1 MPPKMKVP
9 APIDRPLARAY
20 LREFTGWST
29 AYPPGV
35 SDSTSLRI
43 MENTL
48 ITESGACRIR
58 PGLRYLS
65 YTTVPT
71 EAVPVGTAFNMPVV
85 GSHEAFFLND
95 GTKAYLFAV
104 RETDLT
110 VSFRVLAE
118 TPSGRVVISLTDAG
132 FSIPQGEAGESGIN
146 FRSTTQYVKYLQID
160 NKIFAL
166 SDAGSMLRMFNVGT
180 TKTAKRM
187 LPIVRPEW
195 TVADKLTVV
204 HPDAG
209 WVNSGVPL
217 TTRTNR
223 VLNPSF
229 ETNDDTW
236 TLDTTDT
243 LISRDS
249 TQHQAGGFSLRMS
262 SLPQR
267 TNLMTKPLHDV
278 NSTGIGGWD
287 ASAGVDSI
295 TTTTG
300 ENAMRVNVHDGPAGF
315 AGYVRGP
322 DVNVKAGE
330 TYRVAFDVTS
340 TNLIRA
346 TGVMVKFYNP
356 ADKQVGENLV
366 VNDSLTNTVG
376 RKLSSAFKV
385 PSGAL
390 TLAVYL
396 VGYHTSAQGD
406 ANYKVRNVS
415 LFQSAESST
424 FFTGSTGTDYFWTGA
439 VNASSSVYHPP
450 VDVGIRQTMSL
461 GAQRWAGSAYI
472 RGTVARGA
480 QLNLVYIGNNGVISN
495 EVGTMTTDST
505 SGWTRLSNLGTAPAN
520 TTSVRLTIRVPA
532 LPRGEFHYVDSVLL
546 EGGPTLGA
554 YFDGSF
560 GDSPSSKYEWNGTAH
575 ASSST
580 ERTYSVGGTL
590 PNPETRSPNT
600 LISDGSNGHDNAYNF
615 AFFYTFANEVGES
628 APSAITTVRCQR
640 SWVQWKWETPNG
652 AGEPS
657 GNATSDPEQ
666 CADQLVCSMPSD
678 VFVNAMASGAIKWN
692 LYMLEWNDQ
701 SPVPVM
707 AVRVDSRELKPTS
720 ALGPDGWLRVTPSQA
735 EAGDEQMMVPTK
747 NTRVNYSDPSR
758 GGQGIVAADR
768 MIIVKDATN
777 PAVIKW
783 TSNQQG
789 SYTDFSASRGGGF
802 KTLTS
807 GNLNMAAVVKLWQNP
822 QSADTL
828 TILCRGVD
836 GYNTCY
842 YMAPAQIAQQSEAVN
857 VMGFEE
863 TTATPGTTSPYGC
876 EVFNNGL
883 YHPLDDQLMKSTAT
897 MYNINHKSQTDK
909 IDNMWQGLTRKEWI
923 VSSVHD
929 LRLYYLVHNPAGESL
944 EPGCNGN
951 EIWVLDG
958 GASSDTGGG
967 SWSRFLIQATSLRKI
982 EQGGMIHMS
991 ISRPD
996 GIYYLDELYGFDDFV
1011 DVDGSVKQR
1020 AIPWK
1025 IETNTQG
1032 ANRAHDAW
1040 AHLQQVGINAG
1051 NFAGSMRYGIRSWD
1065 VNGRAV
1071 EVSKHVYDHNA
1082 PSELYY
1088 DFEDFLQIRRDL
1100 KEWFFFAESVPDK
1113 LGVTK
1118 PSYGQIS
1125 LIQYRYAP
1133 ISVNVGY
1140 EYGSV
1145 ETFEYG
1151 RADYAGMNDTTDP
1164 YTTNGTPNPFIDTR
1178 RP

>member
-1 MPPKMKVP
+1 
-9 APIDRPLARAY
+9 
-20 LREFTGWST
+20 
-29 AYPPGV
+29 
-35 SDSTSLRI
+35 
-43 MENTL
+43 
-48 ITESGACRIR
+48 
-58 PGLRYLS
+58 
-65 YTTVPT
+65 
-71 EAVPVGTAFNMPVV
+71 
-85 GSHEAFFLND
+85 
-95 GTKAYLFAV
+95 
-104 RETDLT
+104 
-110 VSFRVLAE
+110 
-118 TPSGRVVISLTDAG
+118 
-132 FSIPQGEAGESGIN
+132 
-146 FRSTTQYVKYLQID
+146 
-160 NKIFAL
+160 
-166 SDAGSMLRMFNVGT
+166 
-180 TKTAKRM
+180 
-187 LPIVRPEW
+187 
-195 TVADKLTVV
+195 
-204 HPDAG
+204 
-209 WVNSGVPL
+209 
-217 TTRTNR
+217 
-223 VLNPSF
+223 
-229 ETNDDTW
+229 
-236 TLDTTDT
+236 
-243 LISRDS
+243 
-249 TQHQAGGFSLRMS
+249 
-262 SLPQR
+262 
-267 TNLMTKPLHDV
+267 
-278 NSTGIGGWD
+278 
-287 ASAGVDSI
+287 
-295 TTTTG
+295 
-300 ENAMRVNVHDGPAGF
+300 
-315 AGYVRGP
+315 
-322 DVNVKAGE
+322 
-330 TYRVAFDVTS
+330 
-340 TNLIRA
+340 
-346 TGVMVKFYNP
+346 
-356 ADKQVGENLV
+356 
-366 VNDSLTNTVG
+366 
-376 RKLSSAFKV
+376 
-385 PSGAL
+385 
-390 TLAVYL
+390 
-396 VGYHTSAQGD
+396 
-406 ANYKVRNVS
+406 
-415 LFQSAESST
+415 
-424 FFTGSTGTDYFWTGA
+424 
-439 VNASSSVYHPP
+439 
-450 VDVGIRQTMSL
+450 
-461 GAQRWAGSAYI
+461 
-472 RGTVARGA
+472 
-480 QLNLVYIGNNGVISN
+480 
-495 EVGTMTTDST
+495 
-505 SGWTRLSNLGTAPAN
+505 
-520 TTSVRLTIRVPA
+520 
-532 LPRGEFHYVDSVLL
+532 
-546 EGGPTLGA
+546 
-554 YFDGSF
+554 
-560 GDSPSSKYEWNGTAH
+560 
-575 ASSST
+575 
-580 ERTYSVGGTL
+580 
-590 PNPETRSPNT
+590 
-600 LISDGSNGHDNAYNF
+600 
-615 AFFYTFANEVGES
+615 
-628 APSAITTVRCQR
+628 
-640 SWVQWKWETPNG
+640 
-652 AGEPS
+652 
-657 GNATSDPEQ
+657 
-666 CADQLVCSMPSD
+666 
-678 VFVNAMASGAIKWN
+678 
-692 LYMLEWNDQ
+692 MLEWNDQ

-720 ALGPDGWLRVTPSQA
+720 TLGPDGWLRVTPSQS

-747 NTRVNYSDPSR
+747 NTRINYSDPSR

-789 SYTDFSASRGGGF
+789 SYTDFSSSRGGGF

-807 GNLNMAAVVKLWQNP
+807 GNLNMAATVKLWQNP

-842 YMAPAQIAQQSEAVN
+842 YMAPANIAQQSEAVN

-967 SWSRFLIQATSLRKI
+967 SWSWFLIQATSLRKI
-982 EQGGMIHMS
+982 EQGGMVHMS
-991 ISRPD
+991 VSRPD

-1151 RADYAGMNDTTDP
+1151 RSDYAGMNDTTDP